1 MAGGTTLPR
10 RALGRRMRELRAAAQ
25 KSQLAAGLAI
35 DVSKQG
41 IGRLEEGRPVRIS
54 RVQFRE
60 LLGFYD
66 ADEDVKAEVLG
77 LLQEIRAARGDDSN
91 FWWRPFADVINP
103 NFNHFISLESAASRI
118 TSYRL
123 TLVPGLLQTRAYRR
137 WIVEASDP
145 TLSRSE
151 VDHHVEVVAGRKR
164 KLSEPGFSFEVLLS
178 ECVFRHQLGGPEVM
192 LEQLRH
198 LAEVAR
204 LPNVSIRAIPFD
216 AGTHPGLVLGSFVL
230 VEFPPLHPG
239 RIPEAPLIFTEGFTG
254 GLFVENDDVVSTYRS
269 SLDELRTFA
278 SSAEDTI
285 RLIETIADGYDSTRR
300 MV

>member
-1 MAGGTTLPR
+1 MAGGSTLPR
-10 RALGRRMRELRAAAQ
+10 RALGRRMRELRATAQ

-41 IGRLEEGRPVRIS
+41 IGRLEDGRPVRIS

-60 LLGFYD
+60 LLDFYA
-66 ADEDVKAEVLG
+66 ADEDAKAEVFG
-77 LLQEIRAARGDDSN
+77 LLQEIKAARGDDQK
-91 FWWRPFADVINP
+91 FWWRPFTDVINP
-103 NFNHFISLESAASRI
+103 NFNHFMSLESAASRM

-123 TLVPGLLQTRAYRR
+123 TLVPGLLQTRSYRR

-145 TLSRSE
+145 ALSTAE

-192 LEQLRH
+192 CEQLRH
-198 LAEVAR
+198 LVEVAR
-204 LPNVSIRAIPFD
+204 LPNVSIRAIPFG

-230 VEFPPLHPG
+230 VEFPALHPG
-239 RIPEAPLIFTEGFTG
+239 RMPEPPLIFTESFNG
-254 GLFVENDDVVSTYRS
+254 GLFVENEDVVKTYQG
-269 SLDELRTFA
+269 SLDELRAAA
-278 SSAEDTI
+278 SSEQDTI
-285 RLIETIADGYDSTRR
+285 RLIEAIANEYCS
-300 MV
+300 M